1 MRLVALLLLVLGPPV
16 GAQTIVSSP
25 APERVGVTVYRD
37 YYRGNNRLQ
46 IDWLNG
52 FALISET
59 RTIAIPAGD
68 SELRFEGVASGI
80 VPQSAI
86 VGGVP
91 EGLLERNRDALLL
104 SAGSLVDRNLGQRVT
119 LRRTDRATG
128 KVVQQDAV
136 VRSGSDGG
144 VVLQTSA
151 GIEALRCTGLT
162 ETLVY
167 DRAPP
172 GLSARPTLSVKVRAR
187 QPINATVTLSYLA
200 SGFDWQA
207 DYVAVL
213 SPDEKRLQLQAW
225 LTLASSDD
233 TSFVGATTQAVAGRV
248 NLEREGVPAISAP
261 PLRLD
266 CWPTGTTSSTTFI
279 GPDGGVYREGD
290 SVPIPPPPPPP
301 PPPATMT
308 LASGEVVIMGSRIM
322 AERERLGDLQLY
334 RIPEPVTVAAN
345 AQKQVGLLDQPAVKV
360 EAIYRMVIAASAV
373 EAEEGGEL
381 VLRSRNE
388 LGQGLGLPLPAGNL
402 VLFRKGA
409 NRPLLI
415 GEGTM
420 RDVAVGEKVEL
431 AVTEATGVRAH
442 LTSPA
447 EDRRELTITND
458 RAVPVR
464 VEVEL
469 DKGDDEQI
477 DGAKLTRRDGRLLW
491 LVTVPANGRASL
503 SYRLRRPQADG

>member
-1 MRLVALLLLVLGPPV
+1 MRLAALLLLILAPPV
-16 GAQTIVSSP
+16 GAQTMVSSP

-37 YYRGNNRLQ
+37 LHRGTNRPQLQ
-46 IDWLNG
+46 WLNG

-59 RTIAIPAGD
+59 RTVSIPAGD

-91 EGLLERNRDALLL
+91 EGLLERNQDALLL
-104 SAGSLVDRNLGQRVT
+104 SAGSLVDRSLGQRVT
-119 LRRTDRATG
+119 LRRTDRG
-128 KVVQQDAV
+128 SGRVVQQDAV
-136 VRSGSDGG
+136 VRSGGDGG
-144 VVLQTSA
+144 VVLQTSE
-151 GIEALRCTGLT
+151 GVEALRCTGLA

-167 DRAPP
+167 DRVPA

-225 LTLASSDD
+225 LTLASTDD
-233 TSFVGATTQAVAGRV
+233 TSFVGATAHAVAGRV
-248 NLEREGVPAISAP
+248 NYDREYLPPASAAS
-261 PLRLD
+261 LRLQ
-266 CWPTGTTSSTTFI
+266 CWPAGTTSSTTFI
-279 GPDGGVYREGD
+279 GPDGGLYREGD
-290 SVPIPPPPPPP
+290 AVPIPPPPPPP
-301 PPPATMT
+301 PPAPMAAELIVT
-308 LASGEVVIMGSRIM
+308 GSRIM

-360 EAIYRMVIAASAV
+360 EAIYRMRFAASDTQ
-373 EAEEGGEL
+373 AEQPGEL
-381 VLRSRNE
+381 LLRSRNRTE
-388 LGQGLGLPLPAGNL
+388 DGLGLPLPSGNV

-409 NRPLLI
+409 ARPLLI
-415 GEGTM
+415 GEGVM

-431 AVTEATGVRAH
+431 AVSESTGVRAR
-442 LTSPA
+442 LTSSTA
-447 EDRRELTITND
+447 NLRQLTITND

-464 VEVEL
+464 IEVEL
-469 DKGDDEQI
+469 DRGNDEQI
-477 DGAKLTRRDGRLLW
+477 EGAKLTRRDGKLLW
-491 LVTVPANGRASL
+491 LATVPANGSASL
-503 SYRLRRPQADG
+503 SYRVRRTQAEG